1 MVKNTT
7 GGTGAKSLARKHE
20 HRGNNTLQL
29 PVEPDYE
36 KFACVTRLL
45 GNGMCEIITN
55 DNLKLIGHIRGK
67 FKAKKNKRHNI
78 ITTNTIVLVGLR
90 DMERPF
96 KNCDILT
103 IYDDNHIE
111 QLRQI
116 PNIDIKFV
124 LDLRMSNTN
133 LNKNEN
139 YADIEFTEDTEDRED
154 YFEENIKKTNK
165 KEEEVFEIEE
175 TEEIDIDDI

>member
-29 PVEPDYE
+29 PLEPEYE
-36 KFACVTRLL
+36 KFACVTKML
-45 GNGMCEIITN
+45 GNCMCEIITN

-67 FKAKKNKRHNI
+67 FKAKKNKRHNM
-78 ITTNTIVLVGLR
+78 ITPNTIVLIGLR

-103 IYDDNHIE
+103 IYDDNHVE

-116 PNIDIKFV
+116 PNVDIRFI
-124 LDLRMSNTN
+124 LDLRMSTNN

-139 YADIEFTEDTEDRED
+139 YADIEFTEDSED
-154 YFEENIKKTNK
+154 YFEEKIATTNK
-165 KEEEVFEIEE
+165 KEEQIFEIEE